1 MEITF
6 LGVVF
11 AVIIVLLAIGR
22 PLYQAIAGGMI
33 VTAGLFHIP
42 VTVIVT
48 KIASVI
54 INWSSLSVLLSLYLI
69 TFLQRILE
77 SRSQIRLAQ
86 QDLNGIFHNRRIN
99 TAGAAFFIGLL
110 PSAASMILCAD
121 IVKDATEGY
130 LDPKEQAFTA
140 SWFRHIPESVL
151 PTYTAVLLMSN
162 LSGVEISE
170 FIVYMIVPVIA
181 LAGLGYAVYLHRI
194 PNDTGTPASTNR
206 LADFAHLIQHLWSL
220 LLILILILVFHFQVV
235 TSVLVSI
242 ALCIIIYRVTLDEI
256 RKFIFAAFE
265 NVGKYLSCIM
275 SERTDRSY
283 RCVIAAAGCYGKTAS
298 AYLSDFWSAIFYSNC
313 HQWFYRCHCYGNTA
327 GFCGDSGRS
336 PLNGIPYVHGPCS
349 QPDLT
354 YPCMSGGGSR
364 LFSCDVRRY
373 CKENTACFYCL
384 LRINDAIL

>member
-22 PLYQAIAGGMI
+22 PLYQAIAGGMV
-33 VTAGLFHIP
+33 VTAVLFHIP
-42 VTVIVT
+42 VTIIGT
-48 KIASVI
+48 KIVSVI
-54 INWSSLSVLLSLYLI
+54 TNWSSLSVLLSLYLI
-69 TFLQRILE
+69 TFLQKILE

-181 LAGLGYAVYLHRI
+181 LAGL
-194 PNDTGTPASTNR
+194 R
-206 LADFAHLIQHLWSL
+206 LIMS
-220 LLILILILVFHFQVV
+220 I
-235 TSVLVSI
+235 SEVSI
-242 ALCIIIYRVTLDEI
+242 WDMDISFFTEFLANALSLVVGVEFVKMLCRHSAQTVVEVLMFATARQMVVEHMDPIQTLIGVLAIAILFAI
-256 RKFIFAAFE
+256 RKFLMTEDTDMAHAPKKILKDKE
-265 NVGKYLSCIM
+265 EKKSC
-275 SERTDRSY
+275 
-283 RCVIAAAGCYGKTAS
+283 G
-298 AYLSDFWSAIFYSNC
+298 
-313 HQWFYRCHCYGNTA
+313 
-327 GFCGDSGRS
+327 
-336 PLNGIPYVHGPCS
+336 
-349 QPDLT
+349 
-354 YPCMSGGGSR
+354 
-364 LFSCDVRRY
+364 
-373 CKENTACFYCL
+373 
-384 LRINDAIL
+384 

>member
-130 LDPKEQAFTA
+130 LDPKSRLLQPAG
-140 SWFRHIPESVL
+140 SG
-151 PTYTAVLLMSN
+151 TYRKVCCL
-162 LSGVEISE
+162 
-170 FIVYMIVPVIA
+170 
-181 LAGLGYAVYLHRI
+181 
-194 PNDTGTPASTNR
+194 
-206 LADFAHLIQHLWSL
+206 LIQQY
-220 LLILILILVFHFQVV
+220 F
-235 TSVLVSI
+235 
-242 ALCIIIYRVTLDEI
+242 LCQ
-256 RKFIFAAFE
+256 IFLE
-265 NVGKYLSCIM
+265 WRYQS
-275 SERTDRSY
+275 S
-283 RCVIAAAGCYGKTAS
+283 
-298 AYLSDFWSAIFYSNC
+298 FY
-313 HQWFYRCHCYGNTA
+313 
-327 GFCGDSGRS
+327 
-336 PLNGIPYVHGPCS
+336 I
-349 QPDLT
+349 
-354 YPCMSGGGSR
+354 
-364 LFSCDVRRY
+364 
-373 CKENTACFYCL
+373 
-384 LRINDAIL
+384 

>member
-22 PLYQAIAGGMI
+22 PLYQAIAGGMV
-33 VTAGLFHIP
+33 VTAVLFHIP
-42 VTVIVT
+42 ITIIGT
-48 KIASVI
+48 KIVSVI
-54 INWSSLSVLLSLYLI
+54 TNWSSLSVLLSLYLI
-69 TFLQRILE
+69 TFLQKILE

-170 FIVYMIVPVIA
+170 FILYMIVPVLA
-181 LAGLGYAVYLHRI
+181 LAGLGYTVYLHRI
-194 PNDTGTPASTNR
+194 PNDTGTPASTTR

-242 ALCIIIYRVTLDEI
+242 ALC
-256 RKFIFAAFE
+256 
-265 NVGKYLSCIM
+265 
-275 SERTDRSY
+275 
-283 RCVIAAAGCYGKTAS
+283 
-298 AYLSDFWSAIFYSNC
+298 
-313 HQWFYRCHCYGNTA
+313 
-327 GFCGDSGRS
+327 
-336 PLNGIPYVHGPCS
+336 
-349 QPDLT
+349 
-354 YPCMSGGGSR
+354 
-364 LFSCDVRRY
+364 
-373 CKENTACFYCL
+373 
-384 LRINDAIL
+384 

>member
-11 AVIIVLLAIGR
+11 AVIIVLLTMGR
-22 PLYQAIAGGMI
+22 PLYQAIARRV
-33 VTAGLFHIP
+33 VTAVLFHIP
-42 VTVIVT
+42 ITIIGT
-48 KIASVI
+48 KIVSVI
-54 INWSSLSVLLSLYLI
+54 TNWSSLSVLLSLYLI
-69 TFLQRILE
+69 TFLQKILE

-170 FIVYMIVPVIA
+170 FILCSRSGPCAGRTGICCLSAVFPMIQ
-181 LAGLGYAVYLHRI
+181 GHRQA
-194 PNDTGTPASTNR
+194 PTDWQTCPFDPAFVVTASY
-206 LADFAHLIQHLWSL
+206 H
-220 LLILILILVFHFQVV
+220 ILILVFHFQVV

-242 ALCIIIYRVTLDEI
+242 ALCIII
-256 RKFIFAAFE
+256 
-265 NVGKYLSCIM
+265 LS
-275 SERTDRSY
+275 
-283 RCVIAAAGCYGKTAS
+283 
-298 AYLSDFWSAIFYSNC
+298 
-313 HQWFYRCHCYGNTA
+313 GNT
-327 GFCGDSGRS
+327 G
-336 PLNGIPYVHGPCS
+336 
-349 QPDLT
+349 
-354 YPCMSGGGSR
+354 
-364 LFSCDVRRY
+364 
-373 CKENTACFYCL
+373 
-384 LRINDAIL
+384 

>member
-22 PLYQAIAGGMI
+22 PLYQAIAGGMV
-33 VTAGLFHIP
+33 VTAVLFHIP
-42 VTVIVT
+42 VTIIGT
-48 KIASVI
+48 KIVSVI
-54 INWSSLSVLLSLYLI
+54 TNWSSLSVLLSLYLI
-69 TFLQRILE
+69 TFLQKILE

-99 TAGAAFFIGLL
+99 TAGAAFFHWT
-110 PSAASMILCAD
+110 SAICGFHDPLCRYCKGCDRGIFRSKRA
-121 IVKDATEGY
+121 G
-130 LDPKEQAFTA
+130 FTA

-170 FIVYMIVPVIA
+170 FILYMIVPVLA

-265 NVGKYLSCIM
+265 KKML
-275 SERTDRSY
+275 
-283 RCVIAAAGCYGKTAS
+283 
-298 AYLSDFWSAIFYSNC
+298 
-313 HQWFYRCHCYGNTA
+313 GNT
-327 GFCGDSGRS
+327 F
-336 PLNGIPYVHGPCS
+336 LV
-349 QPDLT
+349 L
-354 YPCMSGGGSR
+354 
-364 LFSCDVRRY
+364 
-373 CKENTACFYCL
+373 CL
-384 LRINDAIL
+384 KD